1 MQLGQD
7 EIIIDLPNF
16 PPIKIARSKV
26 QSIRIMETPPEVCNV
41 IASISR
47 REGIILAGSSIDGK
61 VSFYNISPGGQC
73 YEIILKDGRRLY
85 VSA

>member
-47 REGIILAGSSIDGK
+47 REGIYSL
-61 VSFYNISPGGQC
+61 VVP
-73 YEIILKDGRRLY
+73 
-85 VSA
+85 